1 MPTKNNAQV
10 QAPNTILNTKVRSIH
25 DHSSTASLADL
36 ILLKFIC
43 NIRRSPTMSETFA
56 FDVAFDTTFEQVE
69 MLRDKMLAFV
79 KSESRDYVPSFDV
92 VVVGMCH
99 I

>member
-1 MPTKNNAQV
+1 
-10 QAPNTILNTKVRSIH
+10 
-25 DHSSTASLADL
+25 
-36 ILLKFIC
+36 
-43 NIRRSPTMSETFA
+43 MSETFA

-79 KSESRDYVPSFDV
+79 KSESRDFVPSFDV

-99 I
+99 MIAWLSENNSPNARHP

>member
-1 MPTKNNAQV
+1 
-10 QAPNTILNTKVRSIH
+10 
-25 DHSSTASLADL
+25 
-36 ILLKFIC
+36 
-43 NIRRSPTMSETFA
+43 MSETFA